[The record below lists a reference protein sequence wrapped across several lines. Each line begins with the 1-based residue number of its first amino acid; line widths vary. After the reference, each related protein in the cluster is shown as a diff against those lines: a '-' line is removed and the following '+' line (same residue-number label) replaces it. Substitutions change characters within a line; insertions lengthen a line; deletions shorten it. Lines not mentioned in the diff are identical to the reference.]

1 MNIEKVIDN
10 LELKFTSGNSVPID
24 RAAITR
30 EEWEAIKEFLFHDCQ
45 MFLCDKCNH
54 FVTKMLNE

>member
-30 EEWEAIKEFLFHDCQ
+30 EEWEVIKSVLNAFL
-45 MFLCDKCNH
+45 N
-54 FVTKMLNE
+54 LN